1 VNENSLILKIKPK
14 QVSLLKQRQTHSLSL
29 KSF

>member
-14 QVSLLKQRQTHSLSL
+14 QVPLLEQRQTHSLSL